1 MLRSGE
7 LLPIHRSELAVEDS
21 SGNICVNIPFK
32 RLKNRKH
39 SPEPA
44 AHEAAAERSG
54 DGDRQRS
61 REEQRAAVCVREPR
75 LSRPAAEPSCKS
87 VALRGTKHEKCKG
100 KTKTAGLCELLSF
113 SDHAA

>member
-1 MLRSGE
+1 MLSDNEIRVLWHGLDRADLPWDRRTRLALKFALVSMLRSGE
-7 LLPIHRSELAVEDS
+7 LLPIHRSKLAVEDS
-21 SGNICVNIPFK
+21 SGNIPFK

-61 REEQRAAVCVREPR
+61 REEQRAAVCVREPPA
-75 LSRPAAEPSCKS
+75 SR
-87 VALRGTKHEKCKG
+87 
-100 KTKTAGLCELLSF
+100 
-113 SDHAA
+113 

>member
-1 MLRSGE
+1 VLSDNEIRVLWHGLDRADLPWDRRTRLALKFALVSMLRSGE
-7 LLPIHRSELAVEDS
+7 LLPIHRSKLAVEDS

-61 REEQRAAVCVREPR
+61 REEQRAAVCVREPPA
-75 LSRPAAEPSCKS
+75 SR
-87 VALRGTKHEKCKG
+87 
-100 KTKTAGLCELLSF
+100 
-113 SDHAA
+113 